1 MASATPLRRTTA
13 LSISFVPAAD
23 VEAEAEGVGLLLSR
37 LARAANQSL
46 ACSLGEL
53 GLRGQQ
59 FAILHRLAESGPA
72 AQAELAATLRV
83 HASNLVRVIDE
94 LEAEGLIGRRRDPGD
109 RRRQLIGITAAGAR
123 MLGRAEQIAADTER
137 ELLAP
142 LSASERTQLRRLLGK
157 LAGHACGASGSPTRA
172 RCAE

>member
-1 MASATPLRRTTA
+1 MSRTAQPKRAAT
-13 LSISFVPAAD
+13 LSITFVPPPE
-23 VEAEAEGVGLLLSR
+23 VEAEGIGLLLSR

-72 AQAELAATLRV
+72 SQAELAATLRV

-94 LEAEGLIGRRRDPGD
+94 LEAEGLVGRRRDPGD

-142 LSASERTQLRRLLGK
+142 LGAAERTQLRRLLAK
-157 LAGHACGASGSPTRA
+157 LAGHTCAAGPSPPRA

>member
-1 MASATPLRRTTA
+1 MPGPAQLKRAAT
-13 LSISFVPAAD
+13 LSITFVPPSE
-23 VEAEAEGVGLLLSR
+23 VESEAEGIGLLLSR

-46 ACSLGEL
+46 ACSLGDL

-59 FAILHRLAESGPA
+59 FAILHRLAETGPA
-72 AQAELAATLRV
+72 SQAELAATLRV

-94 LEAEGLIGRRRDPGD
+94 LEDEGLVGRRRDPGD

-142 LSASERTQLRRLLGK
+142 LGTAERAQLRRLLAK
-157 LAGHACGASGSPTRA
+157 LAGHSCAAGPSTTRGG
-172 RCAE
+172 CAE